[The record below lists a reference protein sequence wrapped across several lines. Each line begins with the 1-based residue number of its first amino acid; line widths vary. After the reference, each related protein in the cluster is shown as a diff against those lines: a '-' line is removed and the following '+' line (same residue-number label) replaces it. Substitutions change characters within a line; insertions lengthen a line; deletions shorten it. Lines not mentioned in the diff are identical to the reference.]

1 MWQILRNIITLAISG
16 KRNTGKEDQ
25 MVIIKAILST
35 IDALYILA
43 MIDLYKFDSN
53 RELAGLVIPVVLLL
67 ANIFL
72 MWR

>member
-1 MWQILRNIITLAISG
+1 
-16 KRNTGKEDQ
+16 

-53 RELAGLVIPVVLLL
+53 RELGGLVIPVVLLL